1 MALYWE
7 LAICYGSLMAILLLS
22 VNIGR
27 IRKNN
32 VAVKYIQFMFLAI
45 FLVSAAAILFTLKF

>member
-32 VAVKYIQFMFLAI
+32 VAVKYLQFMFLGI
-45 FLVSAAAILFTLKF
+45 FLVSAAAIIYGLTL

>member
-32 VAVKYIQFMFLAI
+32 VAVKYLQFMFLAI
-45 FLVSAAAILFTLKF
+45 FLVSAAAIIYGLT